1 MKRLAAFSAAIVLGA
16 AVALVAGCGGGGG
29 GSSLTGGSGSSRAA
43 VLLTDSFR
51 EDFAHVWATIY
62 HVELIPQTGSPVV
75 LFDDPA
81 GHQIDLKTLRDASGA
96 RFSFLSS
103 STIPAGTYTGI
114 KVTVGPTMQLFR
126 NGVAVGSP
134 LPVDS
139 SIPKDANGNPVLSL
153 TFNTPKTLGSGTNT
167 LIIDFDLA
175 HFIVRSSGVLP
186 ALKEGDPAGTTDPAR
201 HNEDEY
207 HGTVSSLSGTSPDLT
222 FTLNR
227 GNGSTVTVTTTAATS
242 VFGTGTLDN
251 GSVVEVT
258 GTLDPTTQVLVATQL
273 EVEPV
278 GSPPTEHDADRFPVA
293 FGTASNLDAING
305 KFTLT
310 ITLARAFI
318 PAQTTINVV
327 TTSTTTFRSDSGDTL
342 SQADFFTAL
351 ATTPNVTVHGTF
363 DSTTNTFTATNIKI
377 SDKSKNGG
385 WEHDHHD
392 FRPGVNG
399 SNWDHGTRHGH
410 G

>member
-1 MKRLAAFSAAIVLGA
+1 VKRLAAFSAAVVLGA

-29 GSSLTGGSGSSRAA
+29 GSSLGGSSSRAA

-75 LFDDPA
+75 LFDDST
-81 GHQIDLKTLRDASGA
+81 GHQIDLKTLRDASGT
-96 RFSFLSS
+96 RFSFLGSA
-103 STIPAGTYTGI
+103 TIPAGTYTGI

-139 SIPKDANGNPVLSL
+139 SIPKDANGNPILSL
-153 TFNTPKTLGSGTNT
+153 TFTSPKVVTSAATT

-175 HFIVRSSGVLP
+175 HFVVNNGMITPV
-186 ALKEGDPAGTTDPAR
+186 LKEGDPAGCTNPAR
-201 HNEDEY
+201 HNEDDY
-207 HGTVSSLSGTSPDLT
+207 HGTVSNLSGTAPDLT

-227 GNGSTVTVTTTAATS
+227 GNSAAVTVTTTAATS
-242 VFGTGTLDN
+242 VFGSGTLDN

-273 EVEPV
+273 EVKPV
-278 GSPPTEHDADRFPVA
+278 GTPPTEHEANRLPVA
-293 FGTASNLDAING
+293 FGTASNLDAANG

-310 ITLARAFI
+310 VTLARAFI
-318 PAQTTINVV
+318 PAHTAINVV
-327 TTSTTTFRSDSGDTL
+327 TTSTTTFRGDNGDTL
-342 SQADFFTAL
+342 SQADFFTSL
-351 ATTPNVTVHGTF
+351 AATPNVTVHGSF
-363 DSTTNTFTATNIKI
+363 DAATSTFTANAIKI

-385 WEHDHHD
+385 WEHEHHD